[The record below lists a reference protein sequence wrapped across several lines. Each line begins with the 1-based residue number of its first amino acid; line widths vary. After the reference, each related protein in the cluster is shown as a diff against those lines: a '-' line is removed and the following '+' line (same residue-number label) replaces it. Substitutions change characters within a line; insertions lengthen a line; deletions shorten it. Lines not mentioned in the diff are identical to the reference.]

1 MVRSE
6 ASISNEDNKF
16 LAIDPNNT
24 ATLNSKGLALG
35 ILGNHT
41 AAIDFFDRAILID
54 PNSID
59 AYINKGTAVG
69 VLGKYRDALRSIDKA
84 LAIDPN
90 NTAALTVRALTL
102 YSAGNRTEAA
112 GTKF

>member
-41 AAIDFFDRAILID
+41 AAIDFFDRAKLID

-90 NTAALTVRALTL
+90 NTAALTIRALTL